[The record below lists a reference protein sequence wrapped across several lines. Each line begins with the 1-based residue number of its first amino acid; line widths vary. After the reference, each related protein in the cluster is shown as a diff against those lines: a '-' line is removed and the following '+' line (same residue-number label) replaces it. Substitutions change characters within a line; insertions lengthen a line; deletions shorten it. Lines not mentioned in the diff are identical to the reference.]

1 MHPQNSIESLLS
13 QLDPGNYRV
22 LPRLISLVENQPNLA
37 LKILGKIPARNIPV
51 IGITGPPGAG
61 KSTLLSGLIEYLRS
75 QNKKIGVIAVDPSSP
90 FSMGS
95 VLGDRIRMQTHSM
108 DPGVFIRSMS
118 SRGNLGGLS
127 ASSSDILG
135 LFQAFDFDYI
145 FIETVGVGQSEVEV
159 IGLANCVVVVLVP
172 ESGDEVQSIKS
183 GLIEIADILVVNK
196 SDRPGAGKLLGYL
209 TEMLQDKEFKGDI
222 DLLKTQAEFKIGIP
236 ELMEACESHL
246 KTISKT
252 KKVYQKMQQIYQIL
266 KREKMKELDL
276 ISIQQKLDREIDHPD
291 FNLYRFILELGL

>member
-1 MHPQNSIESLLS
+1 LHPQNSIESLLS